1 LNNAIEGY
9 WINWE
14 WMVAWAVREI
24 NYQAIMGDPDIPK
37 NKKPSTKKAYMK
49 LNHIDKEFHEENKR
63 LSDEEIK
70 KAENK
75 L

>member
-1 LNNAIEGY
+1 
-9 WINWE
+9 
-14 WMVAWAVREI
+14 
-24 NYQAIMGDPDIPK
+24 MGDPDIPK